1 MQKRLSSNLN
11 EQKQRPQ
18 SDVRDWSDIE
28 NNYFKVLLL
37 KWILQAIES

>member
-1 MQKRLSSNLN
+1 MNRSNARN
-11 EQKQRPQ
+11 
-18 SDVRDWSDIE
+18 DVRDWSDIE